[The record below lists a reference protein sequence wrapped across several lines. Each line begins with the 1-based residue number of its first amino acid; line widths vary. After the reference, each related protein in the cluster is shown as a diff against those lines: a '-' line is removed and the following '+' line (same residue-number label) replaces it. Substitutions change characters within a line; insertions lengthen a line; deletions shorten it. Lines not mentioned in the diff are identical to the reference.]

1 MTTTATQVNSILANS
16 VPTVPVAPRQNEEW
30 MADAEETVKSSKVMI
45 IDDEPL
51 VVRVVRRFL
60 QSNGYS
66 NFVTVSD
73 SRLAMATIEAE
84 QPDVVLLDIMMP
96 HVSGLDILRSRRN
109 KLVDKFTPF
118 IVLSASSDIET
129 RREALKL
136 GATEFLNKPV
146 DPNELIPRVR
156 NALLVKSHQRHL
168 TDHAHAL
175 ELEVRRRTAQIERS
189 RQQVISCLARAA
201 EQRDNDTGEHVIR
214 VGKYAAIVADEL
226 GFDREFCENIEL
238 AAQLH
243 DVGKIGI
250 PDSILLSSG
259 KLAPEE
265 FEIMKQHCDIGYR
278 IIEPMALEEARQ
290 AMLSD
295 NSEKIEESCSTRVPH
310 LMVLA
315 SSIAKTH
322 HEKWDGSG
330 YPNGLKGEQIPIE
343 GRITAVADVFDA
355 LCSVRP
361 YKPAFPDQKC
371 FEIMESS
378 GGSHFD
384 PACITAFFSRIDEII
399 DVRGK
404 YSDNDE

>member
-1 MTTTATQVNSILANS
+1 MTTTATHVNSILAS
-16 VPTVPVAPRQNEEW
+16 TMPSVPVAPRQNEEW
-30 MADAEETVKSSKVMI
+30 MADAEETVKSSKIMI
-45 IDDEPL
+45 IDDEQL

-60 QSNGYS
+60 QSSGYS

-73 SRLAMATIEAE
+73 SRQAMETIEAE

-96 HVSGLDILRSRRN
+96 HVTGLDILRARQN

-118 IVLSASSDIET
+118 IILSASSDIET

-146 DPNELIPRVR
+146 DPNELTPRVR

-168 TDHAHAL
+168 TDYAHAL
-175 ELEVRRRTAQIERS
+175 EKEVRRRTAQIERS

-201 EQRDNDTGEHVIR
+201 EQRDNDTGEHVVR
-214 VGKYAAIVADEL
+214 VGKYAAIIAEEL
-226 GFDREFCENIEL
+226 GFAREYCTNIEL

-250 PDSILLSSG
+250 PDSILLSTG
-259 KLAPEE
+259 KLTYDE
-265 FEIMKQHCDIGYR
+265 FEVMKQHCDIGYR
-278 IIEPMALEEARQ
+278 IVEPMAKEEGRQ
-290 AMLSD
+290 ALAAD
-295 NSEKIEESCSTRVPH
+295 HNDFAAESNESPTPH
-310 LMVLA
+310 LMMLA

-330 YPNGLKGEQIPIE
+330 YPNGLEGEQIPIE

-355 LCSVRP
+355 LCSARP
-361 YKPAFPDQKC
+361 YKPAFPDEKC
-371 FEIMESS
+371 FEIMQSS
-378 GGSHFD
+378 SGSHFD
-384 PACITAFFSRIDEII
+384 PTCVEAFFARIDDILEIRSRHC
-399 DVRGK
+399 DT
-404 YSDNDE
+404 DE

>member
-16 VPTVPVAPRQNEEW
+16 APTLPVAPRQNEEW

-51 VVRVVRRFL
+51 VIRVVRRFL
-60 QSNGYS
+60 QSSGYS

-96 HVSGLDILRSRRN
+96 HVSGLDILRARQN

-118 IVLSASSDIET
+118 IILSASSDIET

-146 DPNELIPRVR
+146 DPNELTPRVR

-175 ELEVRRRTAQIERS
+175 EEEVRRRTAQIERS
-189 RQQVISCLARAA
+189 RQQIISCLARAA
-201 EQRDNDTGEHVIR
+201 EQRDNDTGEHVVR

-226 GFDREFCENIEL
+226 GFDREYCTNIEL

-259 KLAPEE
+259 KLTPEE
-265 FEIMKQHCDIGYR
+265 FAIMKKHCNIGYR
-278 IIEPMALEEARQ
+278 IIEPMALDEGRQ
-290 AMLSD
+290 AMQFEPLQEGKEK
-295 NSEKIEESCSTRVPH
+295 SESNVPN
-310 LMVLA
+310 LMALA

-355 LCSVRP
+355 LCSARP

-384 PACITAFFSRIDEII
+384 PACVTAFFARINEIL
-399 DVRGK
+399 DVRDK
-404 YSDNDE
+404 YADNDE